1 MALARPGAGVLHPG
15 PMNRGL
21 EISDDMADA
30 PASLVLDQVAAG
42 VATRMAVLYL
52 LATRNDGGRA

>member
-1 MALARPGAGVLHPG
+1 MLHPG

-21 EISDDMADA
+21 EISNEIADA

-52 LATRNDGGRA
+52 LATRNDGGNA

>member
-1 MALARPGAGVLHPG
+1 MLHPG
-15 PMNRGL
+15 PSFLNRGL
-21 EISDDMADA
+21 KFPEIADA

-52 LATRNDGGRA
+52 LATRNDGGNA

>member
-1 MALARPGAGVLHPG
+1 MLHPG

-21 EISDDMADA
+21 EIASSIADA

-42 VATRMAVLYL
+42 VATRMAILFL
-52 LATRNDGGRA
+52 LATRTDGGR